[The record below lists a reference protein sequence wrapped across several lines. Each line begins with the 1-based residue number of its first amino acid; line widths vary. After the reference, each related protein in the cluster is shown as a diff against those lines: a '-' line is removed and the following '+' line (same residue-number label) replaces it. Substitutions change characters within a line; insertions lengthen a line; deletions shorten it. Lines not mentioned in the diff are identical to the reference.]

1 MRKKGRISGL
11 RWTFLKLNFLPVFLF
26 TLIVTSFA
34 SSSFAASMRR
44 EMESELRDL
53 NDAVAVVFDMMYP
66 GDYTVVGEGDELLF
80 YKGDHLING
89 DYSVIDAVKEKAGV
103 DITLTYKSTRVIT
116 TLTDANGNRMTG
128 TTVNNVITR
137 EVTDNREGHFYPK
150 VSISREDYFAYYA
163 PLINSDGTCIGML
176 FVAKPAKEVNKLVW
190 RSVFPILL
198 AALAV
203 AVLTVLIVTVFSDK
217 FLSTL
222 IKIESLLNK
231 TSNGNLTA
239 ELEPEV
245 LKREDELG
253 DMGRYVVQMQ
263 RSLRDLIERDQLTG
277 LYNRRY
283 VQMKLEHVQKK
294 SLETG
299 VPFSV
304 AIGDIDFF
312 KRVNDTYGHECGDAV
327 LVDVSARMTEMMKG
341 RGFVARWGGEEFL
354 LVFESYR
361 LDMAADC
368 LEDLLKILRSRTV
381 AFQNEK
387 VKVTM
392 TFGVVE
398 GSDDLL
404 DHIIADA
411 DKKLYYG
418 KNNGRNQVVQ

>member
-190 RSVFPILL
+190 QSVFPILL
-198 AALAV
+198 VALAV

-341 RGFVARWGGEEFL
+341 ISAG
-354 LVFESYR
+354 
-361 LDMAADC
+361 
-368 LEDLLKILRSRTV
+368 I
-381 AFQNEK
+381 
-387 VKVTM
+387 
-392 TFGVVE
+392 
-398 GSDDLL
+398 
-404 DHIIADA
+404 
-411 DKKLYYG
+411 
-418 KNNGRNQVVQ
+418 